1 MSLFARSPPWSL
13 ILPSRFNFL
22 SLSLVLISIAVPQA
36 SQAQSTSTPEAA
48 AMPHTQDR
56 SEQSF
61 SVGTFLWMTLRD
73 PVHGTEQG
81 TTRNAGASF
90 SYHQQFRPLLGY
102 KANFSWTKTGEVYGG
117 LTNQQS
123 GADIP
128 TKVYEVSTTYVVQQP
143 QNSSHWRAFAELGP
157 GLLIFVPSG
166 YPFAGHTNYQAAAV
180 YGAGATYQ
188 PGKRFGAQLEYRGCF
203 YDNPSFATGYVN
215 FNANKFPTFTA
226 GPAVSFTYRFR

>member
-1 MSLFARSPPWSL
+1 MTE
-13 ILPSRFNFL
+13 
-22 SLSLVLISIAVPQA
+22 
-36 SQAQSTSTPEAA
+36 SQTTPTPTTNPAPI
-48 AMPHTQDR
+48 PHTQDR

-61 SVGTFLWMTLRD
+61 SAGTFLWMTLRD

-90 SYHQQFRPLLGY
+90 AYHQQFRPLLGY
-102 KANFSWTKTGEVYGG
+102 KANFSWTKTGELYGG

-128 TKVYEVSTTYVVQQP
+128 TKVFEVSTTYVVQQP
-143 QNSSHWRAFAELGP
+143 QNASHWRAFAELGP
-157 GLLIFVPSG
+157 GLLMFVPSG

-188 PGKRFGAQLEYRGCF
+188 PVRRFGVQLEYRGYF
-203 YDNPSFATGYVN
+203 YDSPSFVTGNVN
-215 FNANKFPTFTA
+215 FNSNKLPTFTA
-226 GPAVSFTYRFR
+226 GPAVSLTYRLR